1 MIRKNT
7 NRMGRVNEELKKE
20 ISQVID
26 YELKNANI
34 TGIVSVTRVSCTSD
48 LRYAKVYVSFLNSKN
63 IQKSL
68 QGLKKASGFIRSR
81 VANTVN
87 LRITPQ
93 IVFELDDSSYV
104 DSKIDNILK
113 EIKEQDEA
121 IKNKQVNKDV

>member
-26 YELKNANI
+26 YELKNSDI
-34 TGIVSVTRVSCTSD
+34 SGIISVTRVNCTPD

-63 IQKSL
+63 VQKSL
-68 QGLKKASGFIRSR
+68 QGLKKAAGFIRSR

-87 LRITPQ
+87 LRITPE
-93 IVFELDDSSYV
+93 IVFELDDSSLV
-104 DSKIDNILK
+104 GSRIDNILK
-113 EIKEQDEA
+113 EIKEQDDA
-121 IKNKQVNKDV
+121 IKNKNKNND

>member
-26 YELKNANI
+26 YELKNSDI
-34 TGIVSVTRVSCTSD
+34 SGIISVTRVNCTPD

-63 IQKSL
+63 VQKSL
-68 QGLKKASGFIRSR
+68 QGLKKATGFIRSR

-87 LRITPQ
+87 LRITPE
-93 IVFELDDSSYV
+93 IVFELDDSSLV
-104 DSKIDNILK
+104 GSRIDNILK
-113 EIKEQDEA
+113 EIKEQDDA
-121 IKNKQVNKDV
+121 IKNKNKNND

>member
-26 YELKNANI
+26 YELKNSNI

-48 LRYAKVYVSFLNSKN
+48 LKYAKVYVSFLNSKN
-63 IQKSL
+63 VQKSL

-87 LRITPQ
+87 LRTTPE
-93 IVFELDDSSYV
+93 IVFELDDSSV
-104 DSKIDNILK
+104 VGSRIDNILK

-121 IKNKQVNKDV
+121 IKNKNKNNN